1 MTRLSFKCDCCGGKM
16 LKVPGEEN
24 IYKCIYCG
32 NKQIIKDDSDN
43 LDKHQQS
50 SLGDAYGIDEKGYSK
65 LISAGETYLDLQDY
79 KRAKGNFEMAVDR
92 DPSQYIGWW
101 LLAKCKICMQID
113 KIKNGGLD
121 YIDTDYEQD
130 FKNAIKLANESDAKL
145 INNQYSKLV
154 SELYGLKNYDNST
167 EEKEGTYG
175 TIEANLGKERND
187 KIISNIILII
197 FIVISVSAIITSF
210 INHETISSI
219 VINFLLIFAGVFGLV
234 DNVEKY
240 RVINCIK
247 KHNDISLRDL
257 MTEMGKDYNEM
268 KVRDRFFKNIE
279 RSIKT
284 GYLCNYKYEN
294 GHFKKVS

>member
-1 MTRLSFKCDCCGGKM
+1 MTRVSFKCDCCGGKM

-24 IYKCIYCG
+24 IYKCIYGG
-32 NKQIIKDDSDN
+32 NKQIIKDDGDN
-43 LDKHQQS
+43 LSYNQQS
-50 SLGDAYGIDEKGYSK
+50 LVGGNFGTDERGYSK

-113 KIKNGGLD
+113 KIKNGGSD
-121 YIDTDYEQD
+121 YIDTFYEND

-145 INNQYSKLV
+145 IDDQYSKLV
-154 SELYGLKNYDNST
+154 SELYSLKSDDNST
-167 EEKEGTYG
+167 EESTYE
-175 TIEANLGKERND
+175 TIEANLGKEKND

-197 FIVISVSAIITSF
+197 FIVTSVSAIITSF
-210 INHETISSI
+210 INPETISSI
-219 VINFLLIFAGVFGLV
+219 VINFLLIFVGIFGIIE
-234 DNVEKY
+234 NIEKY
-240 RVINCIK
+240 RIIDCIK

-257 MTEMGKDYNEM
+257 MTEMGKDYNEIR
-268 KVRDRFFKNIE
+268 VRDRLFKNVE